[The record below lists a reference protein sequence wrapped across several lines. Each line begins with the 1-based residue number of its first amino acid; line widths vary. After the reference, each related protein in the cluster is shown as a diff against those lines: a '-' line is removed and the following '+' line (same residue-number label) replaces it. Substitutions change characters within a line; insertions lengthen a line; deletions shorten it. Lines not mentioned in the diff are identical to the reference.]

1 MREMRNREQT
11 RHTDLSSSALKEENC
26 QEKVKVEKSKGMLSN
41 FLGLNLGSSN
51 TKEK

>member
-1 MREMRNREQT
+1 MNSEKTKSGLLFISGGN
-11 RHTDLSSSALKEENC
+11 NC